1 MHASPF
7 SYCPRRKGRK
17 GRKGRKRGSV
27 VKRAMRRWVP
37 RVVGIAL
44 SVAAVAKVGQ
54 KAVWSTLAHANGW
67 LVLLAAVAV
76 FPLLAPKA
84 RRWQGV
90 LADFGIA
97 LPWRDAFRFYAIG
110 LWAAIATPGQVGD
123 GLKAWYV
130 RGRGGH
136 LAPAL
141 ASVVVDR
148 LFDVLLLLLAAAFG
162 VVVYGGGTAAVAIPL
177 LTLAVVAGIAVAA
190 MPRLRGALA
199 RLLPAPVRAKLARH
213 RWALALRDAHLSG
226 RSIAAA
232 LGWSLISFAAT
243 LARIA
248 LCFAAIG
255 LHLSPFRLVGIVG
268 LSSIVGLLSVSGIG
282 TRDLFLIF
290 ALGRDGIGPET
301 ALAASFLILFL
312 NLTNVVPGFVAWLH
326 DPVPL
331 QSPPGARP
339 ESPIAGQ
346 AFAGSKGD

>member
-1 MHASPF
+1 MAM
-7 SYCPRRKGRK
+7 
-17 GRKGRKRGSV
+17 KRV
-27 VKRAMRRWVP
+27 MRRWLP

-54 KAVWSTLAHANGW
+54 KAVWGTLTHANGW

-148 LFDVLLLLLAAAFG
+148 LFDVLMLLLAAVCGIVAYG
-162 VVVYGGGTAAVAIPL
+162 GGGGTAAVAIPL
-177 LTLAVVAGIAVAA
+177 LTLLVVAGIAVAA
-190 MPRLRGALA
+190 LPRLRAWLG
-199 RLLPAPVRAKLARH
+199 RLLPGPVRAKVTGH
-213 RWALALRDAHLSG
+213 RWALALRDARLSG

-232 LGWSLISFAAT
+232 LGWSLVSFAAT

-255 LHLSPFRLVGIVG
+255 LHLSPLRLVGIVG

-312 NLTNVVPGFVAWLH
+312 NLTNVVPGFVAWLR

-331 QSPPGARP
+331 RPPDASPETPPETGTIAR
-339 ESPIAGQ
+339 ALV
-346 AFAGSKGD
+346 GSEGTD